1 MTYTHRKTVLRYW
14 RHKCFRNTAEGEV
27 VEDSEG
33 FYRCSSCDLS
43 VNELVHNVNGFE
55 KDAIHNDSDTGRYD
69 SWSD

>member
-33 FYRCSSCDLS
+33 FVRCASCHVSVPVSQLS
-43 VNELVHNVNGFE
+43 HGEQGFVNEKFNG
-55 KDAIHNDSDTGRYD
+55 YD
-69 SWSD
+69 GGDN